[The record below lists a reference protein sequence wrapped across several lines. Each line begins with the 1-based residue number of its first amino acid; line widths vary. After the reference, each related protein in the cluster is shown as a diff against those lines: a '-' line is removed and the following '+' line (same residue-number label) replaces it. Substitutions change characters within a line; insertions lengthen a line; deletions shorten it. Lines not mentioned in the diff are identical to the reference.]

1 MLISWHLSAFVV
13 QNVSLDDGLFLPKAC
28 HTALFRMGLAFPM
41 GPTYVLG
48 DTWSWTL
55 DLAFECESNPMGF
68 LDDDLDFNG

>member
-1 MLISWHLSAFVV
+1 M
-13 QNVSLDDGLFLPKAC
+13 QPSLGW
-28 HTALFRMGLAFPM
+28 ALLFPM
-41 GPTYVLG
+41 GPTHILG